1 MAARAYWSGQIRL
14 SLVSIPVEIIPA
26 TKTAAKISFH
36 QIHKPSGSRIRYE
49 KVVPGIGPVRNED
62 IVKGYEIEKGK
73 YVLLEDEEIEDVKLE
88 AKKSIDLVQ
97 FVNEGEIDEMY
108 FERPYFVLPEEDS
121 DAEGYVVLR
130 EALRNTKKVG
140 LGQIVIRGKSSLVAI
155 KACGQGLLMEELR
168 YADELKKPETAFKDV
183 PNIKPER
190 DLVELAE
197 ELIERKTK
205 KFDPAVF
212 KDAYEEAL
220 RELIEA
226 KAQHRKVRAIEEPPQ
241 TAKVI
246 NLMDALR
253 RSVGTSEAPARKGK
267 RSNGKARS
275 GRRSA
280 A

>member
-14 SLVSIPVEIIPA
+14 SLVSIPVEIVPA
-26 TKTAAKISFH
+26 TKAAAKISFH
-36 QIHKPSGSRIRYE
+36 QIHRPSGSRIRYE
-49 KVVPGIGPVRNED
+49 KVVPGIGPVQSED
-62 IVKGYEIEKGK
+62 IVKGYEIDKGK
-73 YVLLEDEEIEDVKLE
+73 YVLLEDEEIEGVKLE

-97 FVNEGEIDEMY
+97 FVDEDEIDEMY
-108 FERPYFVLPEEDS
+108 FDRPYFVLPEENG

-155 KACGQGLLMEELR
+155 KACGNGLLMETLR
-168 YADELKKPETAFKDV
+168 YADELKKPESAFKDV
-183 PNIKPER
+183 PNIKPDR
-190 DLVELAE
+190 DMVELAE
-197 ELIERKTK
+197 ELIERKTE
-205 KFDPAVF
+205 KFDPTVF
-212 KDAYEEAL
+212 TDAYEDAL

-226 KAQHRKVRAIEEPPQ
+226 KAQHRKVRAIEEPPH

-253 RSVGTSEAPARKGK
+253 RSVGAKEAPARKSK
-267 RSNGKARS
+267 RSNGKAKG

>member
-1 MAARAYWSGQIRL
+1 MAARAYWSGQLRL
-14 SLVSIPVEIIPA
+14 SLVSIPVEIVPA

-49 KVVPGIGPVRNED
+49 KVVPGIGPVQNED
-62 IVKGYEIEKGK
+62 IVKGYEIDKGK
-73 YVLLEDEEIEDVKLE
+73 YVLIEDEEIEGVKLE

-97 FVNEGEIDEMY
+97 FVDEHEIDEMY
-108 FERPYFVLPEEDS
+108 FDRPYFVLPEEDS

-155 KACGQGLLMEELR
+155 KACGNGLLMQTLR
-168 YADELKKPETAFKDV
+168 YADELKKPETSFKDV
-183 PNIKPER
+183 PAIKPDR
-190 DLVELAE
+190 DMVELAE

-205 KFDPAVF
+205 KFDPTMF
-212 KDAYEEAL
+212 KDAYEDAL

-226 KAQHRKVRAIEEPPQ
+226 KAQHRKVRTIEEPPQ

-253 RSVGTSEAPARKGK
+253 RSVGAKEAPARKGK
-267 RSNGKARS
+267 RSNGKAKG

>member
-14 SLVSIPVEIIPA
+14 SLVSIPVEIVPA

-49 KVVPGIGPVRNED
+49 NVVPGIGPVKNEE
-62 IVKGYEIEKGK
+62 IVKGYEIDKGK
-73 YVLLEDEEIEDVKLE
+73 YVLLEDEEIEGVKLE

-97 FVNEGEIDEMY
+97 FVDEDEIDEMY
-108 FERPYFVLPEEDS
+108 FDRPYFVLPQEDS
-121 DAEGYVVLR
+121 DAEAYVVLR
-130 EALRNTKKVG
+130 EALRNSKKVG
-140 LGQIVIRGKSSLVAI
+140 LGQIVIRGKSSLVGI
-155 KACGQGLLMEELR
+155 KACGNGLLMETLR

-183 PNIKPER
+183 PGIKPDR
-190 DLVELAE
+190 DMVELAE
-197 ELIERKTK
+197 ELIERKSK
-205 KFDPAVF
+205 KFDPTVF
-212 KDAYEEAL
+212 KDAYEDAL

-253 RSVGTSEAPARKGK
+253 RSVGASEAPARKGK

-275 GRRSA
+275 GRRRA